1 MPRYRIRNRSNKP
14 ITDGQKSLPPGGEF
28 EFGDVCAAVRF
39 VNGAGTSFLE
49 NTPGEVVQRIN
60 RAAAR
65 AECGEQVK
73 GAVVQPTEEGD
84 PEVKAPIGGDSAKA
98 QGAPAP
104 VGQAADIKIVRG
116 AYGEPGEERTPAEA
130 LADPA
135 QPASEGQVQQQAMA
149 EGQDLETASKTVER
163 GLRGDPPEGE
173 ERSTHTGDVAQ
184 QAAQGG
190 DPVDL
195 VSGRLALMSVDL
207 EVPSPFFE
215 LALVRRY
222 LSGAPFW
229 GPFGFNWDHNWN
241 VYLRELAS
249 GDVARGTGALHEDVF
264 RWDGVTFVPPRGVFE
279 LLERLPNQRY
289 FVRARHGLVYLF
301 ERPPGWTDAERVP
314 LASIRD
320 RFGNR
325 VELRYGAKN
334 LLESVEDDDGRGLR
348 FFYGHCGILEAVEDH
363 SGRRVRYFHD
373 DTATHLIG
381 FATPPITNFPDGILT
396 AYEYPTRAPHP
407 VLRHCITRIIDHA
420 KQTVLENVYEADPSS
435 FAWGRVV
442 AQQAGGFVFRFGY
455 EQLQWVPEAAE
466 FVNVPAVRSCMVDPG
481 GALWTYTFNYR
492 GDLLDERVRLA
503 RDGSFRVAV
512 TRREFDA
519 DGHLTALTLPDG
531 SRTEWTFDSGNTD
544 PRARANLLR
553 VELRAGGL
561 FPVPSRVVLR
571 ATYEPTFQQPRDL
584 THETGAKVRLRY
596 DLDLALGT
604 RGELREVHWPD
615 ATLPDGKHQAAVTRY
630 EYDDRGQ
637 VIRQTSPAGRVEAY
651 VYEPAGSPKTGFLR
665 EQIGDPD
672 GVHQVTAMDYDTAG
686 HLSSWTAPGGA
697 TWRHTYNALGLVDA
711 VEPPAI
717 DGEATPTRYE
727 YDWHQRLRRV
737 IRPRGEV
744 MGVNLAGPNLEDFF
758 EYTPLGHP
766 KRIIVGV
773 NTDRPREWQFVRD
786 WEGRPLRE
794 VGPDGLRTTRVWDER
809 GCLLREILGEGL
821 PEALTARTVYDIVGR
836 VQQEFHADGAARS
849 FERDPWGRVTLAV
862 LEGGARVRTTWG
874 PMDRVLGEDIEG
886 DPGDGGPERLLARMS
901 LAYDERGRLLRST
914 VHAFVADPDDGAA
927 LTSTRWHDADGLC
940 VRRVEP
946 TGEAWSLEYDGLMRL
961 RVTEDPLGNRGRVD
975 FGVNGLPELVTED
988 DQGPDGQRTRSTKLM
1003 HDARGRLTSTL
1014 RPSGAVRSFRWDARD
1029 LMVEQTDPLGVITRH
1044 GFGLLGEAMRQHLDP
1059 GGLDLV
1065 YSQEFDLAGR
1075 PRTATDPTGRVT
1087 KLQHDV
1093 LGRVRTLTLP
1103 DGGQVISNYDAKG
1116 RLAKLTRPD
1125 GAELTH
1131 TFDAAGRLATL
1142 EAKPGPG
1149 CTPVPRHSY
1158 RYDALGRLV
1167 QASAGDEVVTR
1178 RFDSLGRL
1186 RHDELAG
1193 RAFAADIDDLKR
1205 TSTLRYPD
1213 GREELRQ
1220 LDALGRTTSITLQ
1233 KPGTSAVGPAS
1244 GAPGTV
1250 LCELTYLGPARVHAL
1265 LRENGAITRHHYD
1278 DEGRLIDL
1286 EHIDGET
1293 QAVLAR
1299 TRLRHDRAD
1308 RCRVQQTLPQGTRVH
1323 DFDARGRLTSVRANF
1338 PLVLA
1343 EATSQA
1349 DHDTAIAAAELAAEA
1364 AELTQSWTL
1373 DGADTRLGEIGVA
1386 FGIETIFTYEQG
1398 PHHATTAV
1406 DDATLVYDG
1415 DGRRTAEQHRH
1426 MIYDALGRVV
1436 QIEDAEHSILAQH
1449 RHDPLGRWSG
1459 GLLDGKSTRRFS
1471 FGEHALQEENDDA
1484 VVLRQALHDP
1494 VALAPVIVTEASGR
1508 LHLHEDPAANLVL
1521 ITDDNGTPA
1530 ERYQYDAFGDPTI
1543 LNGGGDI
1550 VLPASAVDQGPR
1562 FGSMPYLGG
1571 PGLFAAGARH
1581 YDPITGVFLARDPN
1595 LHADS
1600 PSPYAYCGHNPV
1612 GRIDP
1617 DGALWGPL
1625 LFGVFG
1631 AAANVIGLWRSGA
1644 DFDAWDVFAA
1654 GAIGFGA
1661 GFIGAATFGRAA
1673 AGITR
1678 GLLSVAGRAPVALG
1692 AKTSIA
1698 ISVGSGAG
1706 AGLVSGGV
1714 SGSLAGAAGGA
1725 YAGLRGGGDAWA
1737 LASSGAAREGVAGM
1751 AAGLVGGALFQG
1763 SLRAGA
1769 IPRGTWASLER
1780 ELGGKSPVQM
1790 YARAVLSPHGLGAAG
1805 IGYASGFAGAAAG
1818 ELWSGADGHQAA
1830 SAGSESGVRGAALGL
1845 LVGGLNPVG
1854 MQYWRLRF
1862 SPAAARGLNQSH
1874 RDFRGTHHQRNWA
1887 QYPELATASSQ
1898 RASVFDRLVAR
1909 FTRGNVSGIGSLYRQ
1924 PDNPQGHSDM
1934 HAQWQFGQ
1942 PGGRG
1947 AWRSWSTHGPWTPDW
1962 NPNLTISALPTNHA
1976 HKKEP

>member
-65 AECGEQVK
+65 AGCGEQVK

-84 PEVKAPIGGDSAKA
+84 PEDKAPIGGDSAKA
-98 QGAPAP
+98 QGSPAP
-104 VGQAADIKIVRG
+104 VGQAAEVKIVRG

-130 LADPA
+130 LADPQ

-149 EGQDLETASKTVER
+149 EGQDLETASQTVER

-249 GDVARGTGALHEDVF
+249 GDVARATGALHEDVF
-264 RWDGVTFVPPRGVFE
+264 RWDGSTFVPPRGVFE

-289 FVRARHGLVYLF
+289 LVRARHGLVYLF
-301 ERPPGWTDAERVP
+301 ERPPGWTDAERIP

-320 RFGNR
+320 RYGNR
-325 VELRYGAKN
+325 VELRYSAKN
-334 LLESVEDDDGRGLR
+334 LLDSVEDDDGRGLR

-396 AYEYPTRAPHP
+396 AYEYPRRAPHP

-466 FVNVPAVRSCMVDPG
+466 FVNVPAVRTCMVDPG
-481 GALWTYTFNYR
+481 GAMWTYTFNYR

-503 RDGSFRVAV
+503 RDGSFRVAI

-531 SRTEWTFDSGNTD
+531 SRTEWTYDSSNKD

-553 VELRAGGL
+553 VELRAARAAPGAEPRGAA
-561 FPVPSRVVLR
+561 RDLR
-571 ATYEPTFQQPRDL
+571 ADLPAAARPDPRDRRQGPAAL
-584 THETGAKVRLRY
+584 RPGPRARHARRAARGPLAGRDPPRRHAPGRGDALRVRRPRPGHPP
-596 DLDLALGT
+596 DLARRP
-604 RGELREVHWPD
+604 RGGVCVRAGGNAQD
-615 ATLPDGKHQAAVTRY
+615 RLPPRADRRPRRRHQ
-630 EYDDRGQ
+630 
-637 VIRQTSPAGRVEAY
+637 I
-651 VYEPAGSPKTGFLR
+651 
-665 EQIGDPD
+665 
-672 GVHQVTAMDYDTAG
+672 TAMDYDAAG

-697 TWRHTYNALGLVDA
+697 TWRHTHNALGLVDA

-744 MGVNLAGPNLEDFF
+744 MGVNLAGPTLEDFC

-886 DPGDGGPERLLARMS
+886 DPGDGGPERLLARTR

-914 VHAFVADPDDGAA
+914 VHAFVADPDDAAA

-940 VRRVEP
+940 VRREEP
-946 TGEAWSLEYDGLMRL
+946 TGEAWSLEHDGLMRL
-961 RVTEDPLGNRGRVD
+961 RVTEDPLGNRSRVD
-975 FGVNGLPELVTED
+975 FGVDGLPELVTDD
-988 DQGPDGQRTRSTKLM
+988 DQGPDGPRSRSTKLI

-1014 RPSGAVRSFRWDARD
+1014 RPSGAVRGFRWDARD

-1044 GFGLLGEAMRQHLDP
+1044 GFGLLGEAMREHLDP

-1093 LGRVRTLTLP
+1093 LGRVRTVTLP
-1103 DGGQVISNYDAKG
+1103 DGGQVISSYDAKG

-1125 GAELTH
+1125 GGELTH

-1149 CTPVPRHSY
+1149 CTPVPKHSY
-1158 RYDALGRLV
+1158 KYDALGRLV
-1167 QASAGDEVVTR
+1167 QASAGDEVVMR

-1186 RHDELAG
+1186 RRDELAG

-1205 TSTLRYPD
+1205 TSTFRFPD

-1250 LCELTYLGPARVHAL
+1250 LCELTYLGPVRVHAL

-1278 DEGRLIDL
+1278 DEGRLTDL

-1308 RCRVQQTLPQGTRVH
+1308 RCRVQQTLPLDTRVH
-1323 DFDARGRLTSVRANF
+1323 DFDARGRLTSVRASF
-1338 PLVLA
+1338 PLVLTK
-1343 EATSQA
+1343 ATTQA
-1349 DHDTAIAAAELAAEA
+1349 DHDTAIAAAELAAQA

-1406 DDATLVYDG
+1406 DDATLVYDA

-1426 MIYDALGRVV
+1426 VIYDALGRVV

-1484 VVLRQALHDP
+1484 VVLRQATHDP
-1494 VALAPVIVTEASGR
+1494 AALAPVIVTDASGR

-1521 ITDDNGTPA
+1521 ITDDNSTPA

-1543 LNGGGDI
+1543 LSGDGDV
-1550 VLPASAVDQGPR
+1550 VLPASTVDLGPR
-1562 FGSMPYLGG
+1562 FGGMPYLGG

-1661 GFIGAATFGRAA
+1661 GFVGGATFGRAA

-1692 AKTSIA
+1692 AKTSIS

-1725 YAGLRGGGDAWA
+1725 YAGMRGGGDAWA

-1763 SLRAGA
+1763 SLRAGVL
-1769 IPRGTWASLER
+1769 PSGTWSRILGTARRPPQAWGGRGAAVMLRGLAS
-1780 ELGGKSPVQM
+1780 P
-1790 YARAVLSPHGLGAAG
+1790 AGLGLAG
-1805 IGYASGFAGAAAG
+1805 AGFASGFTNGFVNHLQAGGSWDEGIDPALA
-1818 ELWSGADGHQAA
+1818 SGMT
-1830 SAGSESGVRGAALGL
+1830 GAALGL
-1845 LVGGLNPVG
+1845 AASGLNPVTY
-1854 MQYWRLRF
+1854 QYWRARG
-1862 SPAAARGLNQSH
+1862 STNAAAQIQRARRHTVG
-1874 RDFRGTHHQRNWA
+1874 RHHQRNVA
-1887 QYPELATASSQ
+1887 QYPEHSTPASPNNSWI
-1898 RASVFDRLVAR
+1898 DNITAR
-1909 FTRGNVSGIGSLYRQ
+1909 FTRGNVTGTSSVFPTETL
-1924 PDNPQGHSDM
+1924 HEAW
-1934 HAQWQFGQ
+1934 HLQW
-1942 PGGRG
+1942 GGRG
-1947 AWRSWSTHGPWTPDW
+1947 TWSQRPSHGPWTPEI
-1962 NPNLTISALPTNHA
+1962 NPTFAALPVNHTR
-1976 HKKEP
+1976 K